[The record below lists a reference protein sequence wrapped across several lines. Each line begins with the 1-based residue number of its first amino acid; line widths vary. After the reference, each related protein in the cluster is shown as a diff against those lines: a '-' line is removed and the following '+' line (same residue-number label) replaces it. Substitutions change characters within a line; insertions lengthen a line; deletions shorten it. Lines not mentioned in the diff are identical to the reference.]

1 LDSATQAI
9 LEKARAK
16 ERATANFQRAY
27 DEDQAR
33 RSRAYAAW
41 QAVQTYKGDAIPD
54 SVTGPA
60 LHRCYAERIVALG
73 QVLKSDGWQ
82 GRLDAV
88 EPGSDAKTYAL
99 TMLRRAMDGDIDTV
113 TTMVRES
120 ISTMFNLGLEA
131 DRWLREGLMY
141 EVLDIQPAPE
151 PPLGWEGQ
159 YLESVDTA
167 DDFIRWIDR
176 EFLIHEITKRGQ
188 GAAPSSGQLVRNAFL
203 LVQKLDLAGMP
214 LEPLGP
220 FTLQTELAVLRN
232 LRRLCSSRRSNP
244 AAVGPSTDPI
254 RELQDAAAALASARQ
269 ADEKRRA
276 PERLVRSLRDAIRD
290 KPNVPLDEL
299 AKMIGQFL
307 QAVRA
312 VGWGDRFERLKADV
326 ERQKAEL
333 ADSLER
339 KIAVKQ
345 WEAALAIYRQ
355 CDEGNF
361 QGAVDLMAK
370 SEQAGKAATWDE
382 QKVYGGVVSLVRNTI
397 PDALVS
403 EPNSTESP
411 ATTPADLL
419 TTEGPKEN
427 EADHDRMR
435 AEQNEAVVE
444 ATYEISEQS
453 EAGESADA
461 ELQERENHILRA
473 LLMLKAES
481 KRRSVSRIR
490 AARKA
495 DPACKASS
503 YNKAVASLVGKGLVK
518 SKRGPNGG
526 IWLTPDGVSAAT
538 ALGSAC
544 PDVLQRPVAT
554 HLLPG
559 GAGPGMADLPLTPTQ
574 HALALE
580 YLKGG
585 STRGQAAGQAG
596 AGTQGG

>member
-1 LDSATQAI
+1 MADTPRPDSDSTPSSSGLDSATQAI

-16 ERATANFQRAY
+16 ERATADLQRTYHEA
-27 DEDQAR
+27 ETR
-33 RSRAYAAW
+33 FRRAYAAW
-41 QAVQTYKGDAIPD
+41 EAVQTFKGDAIPEA
-54 SVTGPA
+54 VTGPA

-73 QVLKSDGWQ
+73 RVLKSDGWQ
-82 GRLDAV
+82 GQLDAV
-88 EPGSDAKTYAL
+88 KPGSDAKTYAL

-113 TTMVRES
+113 TTMVREA
-120 ISTMFNLGLEA
+120 INTMFPLGLGA

-188 GAAPSSGQLVRNAFL
+188 GAAPSDGQLVRNAFL

-214 LEPLGP
+214 PEPLGP

-232 LRRLCSSRRSNP
+232 LRRICASHRSNP
-244 AAVGPSTDPI
+244 AAVEPSADPVQ
-254 RELQDAAAALASARQ
+254 ELQDAAAALASARQ
-269 ADEKRRA
+269 ADEQRSA
-276 PERLVRSLRDAIRD
+276 PERLVHSLHDAIRD
-290 KPNVPLDEL
+290 KSNVPLDEL
-299 AKMIGQFL
+299 AKIIGQFL
-307 QAVRA
+307 QAVCA
-312 VGWGDRFERLKADV
+312 VGWGDRYERLKADV
-326 ERQKAEL
+326 ERRKAEN

-345 WEAALAIYRQ
+345 WEAALAIYRR

-370 SEQAGKAATWDE
+370 SEQAGKAATWDD
-382 QKVYGGVVSLVRNTI
+382 QKVYGGVVSLVRNAI

-403 EPNSTESP
+403 EPNSAASP
-411 ATTPADLL
+411 ATTPADPL
-419 TTEGPKEN
+419 TTEGPKDDG
-427 EADHDRMR
+427 ADHDRMR

-444 ATYEISEQS
+444 ANHKISEQS
-453 EAGESADA
+453 EAGECADA
-461 ELQERENHILRA
+461 ELQERENDILRA
-473 LLMLKAES
+473 LLMLKADG
-481 KRRSVSRIR
+481 KRRSVPRFR
-490 AARKA
+490 AARRV

-503 YNKAVASLVGKGLVK
+503 YNKAVASLVAKGLVN

-538 ALGSAC
+538 ALGPSS
-544 PDVLQRPVAT
+544 P
-554 HLLPG
+554 
-559 GAGPGMADLPLTPTQ
+559 
-574 HALALE
+574 
-580 YLKGG
+580 
-585 STRGQAAGQAG
+585 
-596 AGTQGG
+596 